1 MVETNIR
8 EAGEIFGFTVLTN
21 CVSLAIIILAQAKQ
35 KRKRFRCAKYK
46 FK

>member
-1 MVETNIR
+1 MAKTNIR

-21 CVSLAIIILAQAKQ
+21 FVSLAIIILAQVKQ
-35 KRKRFRCAKYK
+35 KRKRFGCAKRK